1 MEDTSDLGNNDSNEN
16 YLGDANVTGS
26 PDSSHF
32 GDSSCVNG
40 STDSPM
46 FYPDFDDDD
55 DDSVDSCVNT
65 QEYTRTST
73 SNSFVNDD
81 IFESNTTN
89 TSNESFVNDDMG
101 TTNDNIH
108 EATFGD
114 TEILEDF
121 RKYSDASYQN
131 RCSLTAE
138 DCAGI
143 ELLEVLAKA
152 RAPLNLY
159 DFIYKWHV
167 NNLDAAKVVTQK
179 SLLVNMKKRYHL
191 NNSSPKLSRS
201 ITLPHSRA
209 CVDLVVHDFKWQ
221 VQSLLTDPRICQSD
235 YLFHDNDPFAP
246 PPEHFSHISDVN
258 TGLAYRETYKRL
270 IKDPRRDVLLPIIF
284 YMDGAVTGQYDKL
297 PIEALKFTLGIFKGI
312 ARNRKSAWR
321 ELGYVTKFL
330 AEETKGIDQI
340 RKSGHMDV
348 KNYFVTESVLPNE
361 QCVMI
366 NDEGD
371 EENGAGDNDEEDE
384 EDDDD
389 VNQDLE
395 EEVVLDSCS
404 AQDLHA
410 MLDVFLASYREIEE
424 VGFEWDLRYN
434 DSTHRVHFIPFVL
447 FIKGDTV
454 EHDKH
459 CGSYTSRTKHVQ
471 QLCRYCCC
479 PSIDTDDPYRRDDR
493 KNQKMIQDLVDS
505 RDEDGLKAISQQY
518 VQNTWYKVRFGLHN
532 NLGVH
537 GACTLEMLHWL
548 QLGKYKYIRKMFF
561 AQTGNSS
568 SLSTKINT
576 LAKMFGLFYKRNSD
590 RDLPRTDFAKGIM
603 KGKLMANE
611 YTGLIL
617 ILCTVLRCFAGRR
630 LLLEESRGNQKKL
643 LGQIHQIRNWIMLL
657 ETMLQ
662 WEAWLKQPSISVFE
676 IHRFEVKVRELMA
689 LEKTIGQRNTG
700 MKFRTFNFHASLHVA
715 DDILYFGVPNH
726 VNTSTD
732 ESQHKPDKTA
742 AKRTQRRPKTFDKQC
757 ADRIH
762 DMRVVEHGLQE
773 IRDGGQK
780 WCYYQKTEEMES
792 QYQRNKERSN
802 TAQQHDIESGD
813 EDDDVSSES
822 SLLGDGNHDDDDI
835 EEDLYSMYSDT
846 DMSTILPV
854 ATESDIKNSGVRCRF
869 FYCNTQ
875 GKWVYTVKSR
885 MKNRDN
891 FQLGH
896 DLETF
901 LADLSDVVVAGTEES
916 SISIDLFTE
925 HKRFDQIYRGSPHY
939 RGLPWRDW
947 AMINWGNGVILPG
960 QIWIFV
966 NLQNIPEE
974 SFHDP
979 GIYAIIES
987 SDPNPDVEERRLS
1000 QILQP
1005 FLKETKTNSE
1015 GRPNQRRFH
1024 LVPVSS
1030 IHSPICMI
1038 PDHGNPDPS
1047 AYLKLAPKSEW
1058 AKMFSNWLE
1067 KEHSREFPS
1076 EKTTEP
1082 GH

>member
-1 MEDTSDLGNNDSNEN
+1 MEDTRDFGNNDSNEN
-16 YLGDANVTGS
+16 SYLGDAHVTES
-26 PDSSHF
+26 PESLHF

-40 STDSPM
+40 TTDSST
-46 FYPDFDDDD
+46 FYPDPDDD
-55 DDSVDSCVNT
+55 DDSEDSCVIP
-65 QEYTRTST
+65 QDDTRTSTT
-73 SNSFVNDD
+73 SNSFVNDID
-81 IFESNTTN
+81 DVFETNTTN
-89 TSNESFVNDDMG
+89 RSNDSFVNDVTGSNNMYNLD
-101 TTNDNIH
+101 
-108 EATFGD
+108 EATYGD

-121 RKYSDASYQN
+121 RKYSDSSYQN

-159 DFIYKWHV
+159 DFVYKWHV
-167 NNLDAAKVVTQK
+167 NNLDAVKVVTQK

-191 NNSSPKLSRS
+191 NNSSPKLSQS
-201 ITLPHSRA
+201 VTLPHSLA

-246 PPEHFSHISDVN
+246 PPEHLSHISDVN

-297 PIEALKFTLGIFKGI
+297 PIEALKFTLGIFKGV

-340 RKSGHMDV
+340 RKSGHMDIE
-348 KNYFVTESVLPNE
+348 NYFETEDSVIGNE
-361 QCVMI
+361 DGGLLSSDDVEV
-366 NDEGD
+366 NDYD
-371 EENGAGDNDEEDE
+371 DNADDAD

-410 MLDVFLASYREIEE
+410 MLDVFLSSYREIEE
-424 VGFEWDLRYN
+424 FGFEWDLRYN

-479 PSIDTDDPYRRDDR
+479 PSIHTDEPYRRDER
-493 KNQKMIQDLVDS
+493 KHPKMIQDLVDAC
-505 RDEDGLKAISQQY
+505 DEHGLKAISQQY

-548 QLGKYKYIRKMFF
+548 QLGKYKYLRKMFF

-630 LLLEESRGNQKKL
+630 LLLEESRGNQKKM
-643 LGQIHQIRNWIMLL
+643 LGQIHLIKNWIMLL

-676 IHRFEVKVRELMA
+676 IHRFEVKVRELMEF
-689 LEKTIGQRNTG
+689 EKTIGQRNTG

-780 WCYYQKTEEMES
+780 WCYFQRTQEVEMECQS
-792 QYQRNKERSN
+792 KRKEAAVS
-802 TAQQHDIESGD
+802 ES
-813 EDDDVSSES
+813 EDNGEVSSES
-822 SLLGDGNHDDDDI
+822 SVSGD
-835 EEDLYSMYSDT
+835 EEEDNDLYSMYSDT
-846 DMSTILPV
+846 DMSTVLPIP
-854 ATESDIKNSGVRCRF
+854 TEADIKNSGVHCRF

-875 GKWVYTVKSR
+875 EKWVYTVKSR
-885 MKNRDN
+885 MKSRDK
-891 FQLGH
+891 FQLGKE
-896 DLETF
+896 LEAF
-901 LADLSDVVVAGTEES
+901 LQDLADLVIAGTETS
-916 SISIDLFTE
+916 SISLDLFTE

-939 RGLPWRDW
+939 RGMPWRDW

-966 NLQNIPEE
+966 DLQNIPEE

-987 SDPNPDVEERRLS
+987 SDPNPDVQERKLS

-1005 FLKETKTNSE
+1005 FLKETKIYA
-1015 GRPNQRRFH
+1015 GQRQRRFH
-1024 LVPVSS
+1024 LVPVSF
-1030 IHSPICMI
+1030 IHSPVCML
-1038 PDHGNPDPS
+1038 PDHGNPDPR
-1047 AYLKLAPKSEW
+1047 AYLKLSPKREW
-1058 AKMFSNWLE
+1058 PKMFSRWLE
-1067 KEHSREFPS
+1067 KEHAREFQREQP
-1076 EKTTEP
+1076 TAATES
-1082 GH
+1082 GQ